1 MNNANWSV
9 IAHKFLKYTSLDH
22 KRNPNP
28 NPLSRFSQF
37 RTEQVQWN
45 LDVTKLYIT
54 KTSV

>member
-28 NPLSRFSQF
+28 NLLSRFSQF